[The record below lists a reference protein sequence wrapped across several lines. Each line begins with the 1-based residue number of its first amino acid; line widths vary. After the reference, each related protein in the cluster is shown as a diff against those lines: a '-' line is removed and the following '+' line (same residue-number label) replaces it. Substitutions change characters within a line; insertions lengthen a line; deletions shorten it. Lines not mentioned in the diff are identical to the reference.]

1 MPPLSC
7 NTIFPDTR
15 RISISFLCSNAGGEQ
30 INDMTLDLWRARK
43 DREEISLRDLEQA
56 ISKAV
61 FENPQSGFWKSG
73 IINEHLI
80 DFVVPFLP
88 LKHHHVKQCVVG
100 ELIQQGLEVRPG
112 VVQEVADS
120 IPYFPEEEKIFSSTG
135 CKTVA
140 SRISFFF

>member
-1 MPPLSC
+1 MDSALSLYKTGTDLSSVEYSGFAQSSSLNSRDC
-7 NTIFPDTR
+7 RDSLKVKPV
-15 RISISFLCSNAGGEQ
+15 SSFAFAG
-30 INDMTLDLWRARK
+30 
-43 DREEISLRDLEQA
+43 
-56 ISKAV
+56 
-61 FENPQSGFWKSG
+61 GFWKSG

-88 LKHHHVKQCVVG
+88 LKRHHVKQCVIS
-100 ELIQQGLEVRPG
+100 ELIQQGLEVRPD

-120 IPYFPEEEKIFSSTG
+120 IPYFPEEEKMFSSTG

>member
-30 INDMTLDLWRARK
+30 INDMTLDLWRAHK

-61 FENPQSGFWKSG
+61 FENPQSESVEQSLSCRVRARQREPGPFQAATDTACHLPGSQKGTRGF
-73 IINEHLI
+73 
-80 DFVVPFLP
+80 
-88 LKHHHVKQCVVG
+88 
-100 ELIQQGLEVRPG
+100 
-112 VVQEVADS
+112 
-120 IPYFPEEEKIFSSTG
+120 
-135 CKTVA
+135 
-140 SRISFFF
+140 

>member
-1 MPPLSC
+1 MGSKPARSLFSRVFWLPTKQLFKLQGLQSLSEGK
-7 NTIFPDTR
+7 TFSPFP
-15 RISISFLCSNAGGEQ
+15 CAG
-30 INDMTLDLWRARK
+30 
-43 DREEISLRDLEQA
+43 
-56 ISKAV
+56 
-61 FENPQSGFWKSG
+61 GFWKSG

-88 LKHHHVKQCVVG
+88 LKQHHVKQCVVS
-100 ELIQQGLEVRPG
+100 ELIQQGLEVRPD

-120 IPYFPEEEKIFSSTG
+120 IPYFPEEEKLFSSTG

>member
-1 MPPLSC
+1 MMGSTLSLYKTSRSLFSRVFWLHTKQLFELRGLQRLSEG
-7 NTIFPDTR
+7 NTFSFFP
-15 RISISFLCSNAGGEQ
+15 CAG
-30 INDMTLDLWRARK
+30 
-43 DREEISLRDLEQA
+43 
-56 ISKAV
+56 
-61 FENPQSGFWKSG
+61 GFWKSG

-88 LKHHHVKQCVVG
+88 LKHHHVKQCVVS
-100 ELIQQGLEVRPG
+100 ELVQQGLEVHPG

-120 IPYFPEEEKIFSSTG
+120 IPYFPEEEKLFSSTG